1 MARGHFLRK
10 EMLSDDLLQQL
21 RQWNDEAQQQGMTMA
36 ERALRWILEQQGVT
50 SVLVGASSTEQL
62 DKNLK
67 CIE

>member
-21 RQWNDEAQQQGMTMA
+21 RQWNSEAQQDGMTMA
-36 ERALRWILEQQGVT
+36 ERALRWILKQQGVT